1 MGLNF
6 VSDKTKQRWND
17 AAAKVENLPEMPVAP
32 RRRVRTK
39 SKGGGGAERPYVII
53 TSVIAPS
60 EYIGNVLTSPDDS
73 IVKESTVDIRVP
85 GATSNAYSVGA
96 TGFCDKVG
104 SVFYLSG
111 GVLG

>member
-17 AAAKVENLPEMPVAP
+17 AAAKVENLPAMPVAP

-53 TSVIAPS
+53 TSVTDA
-60 EYIGNVLTSPDDS
+60 ENYIGDVLGGPADLSVKTTGVA
-73 IVKESTVDIRVP
+73 IVVS
-85 GATSNAYSVGA
+85 GATSNDYSVGA
-96 TGFCDKVG
+96 TGFCDLVDA
-104 SVFYLSG
+104 VYYLSG